1 MGETSGAAAALE
13 ALEEAGVKRIVSRNV
28 FGSFVYTKDSSNI
41 AYHIDVH
48 LLEVRETLR
57 DFAEKEVRRLQW
69 HRWKRRPTKSR
80 IPSFAISFFALPAA
94 CRIFSLR

>member
-94 CRIFSLR
+94 YRIFSLR